1 MKLTKEMILEKVTE
15 KQIFDHFL
23 KPYHNFQELKAG
35 KNISNP
41 FLPEKQKTP
50 SFNIFHLNGKWWY
63 KDFTDKYK
71 ITGDCFKLVMQLKKV
86 NSHEALEIIAQE
98 MFYLPLKELSP
109 HRLKKETKSPLLF
122 TRSFSDYEL
131 AFWTQY
137 GITIETL
144 GKFKVKAVSTY
155 QSTTKDGK
163 PYSGNSK
170 TDDPIFAYPYGTA
183 NKLYQPKSEQYR
195 FKYLGEKDPDFV
207 FGFDHLPEK
216 GELVIITS
224 GEKDVLSLDSHGFP
238 AICLN
243 SETAN
248 VPAVLVASL
257 KKRFDYTLVLYD
269 NDETGSFHSNL
280 IARQHNLINIT
291 LPPFDGQID
300 TQKPLKD
307 ISDFFMIG
315 RTAED
320 LTQLIS
326 DQIIKSQEIAKSAN
340 SAISAKNGRNIADF
354 ADFADFADSHK
365 NTIHAQN
372 EVESIDVLSS
382 TPCIDESVYSQ
393 LPSFLGYSCSMFDS
407 PREKD
412 VFLTSALGVLS
423 ACMPDFFGV
432 YHKKRVSAN
441 LYTFI
446 IAPSG
451 NGKGVMNNARDMG
464 LKYHRYLL
472 ERSTEARKKYDKE
485 ARDKQKSKSDDQDST
500 EIAEKPGLELYFI
513 PANSSSSRIY
523 KHLAENPNGGVICE
537 TEADTLGQILKK
549 EWGSFS
555 DLLRKLYGHEMSS
568 QSRIMNDQY
577 IEIID
582 GKLSVV
588 LSGTPNQ
595 VLNIISNAEDGL
607 FSRFIFYLFK
617 SKPVWKS
624 PRPDPSRENQTDFFK
639 ARAEDMFQLV
649 QFYKDRPVNMIFTID
664 QWDQLDKTFQIYL
677 SRIIDII
684 EGDVEGVI
692 YRLGLI
698 QFRICMILTALRNYE
713 GRFHREIMDCHP
725 TDFDTANKIVK
736 TYIEHSFIMFENLPR
751 SSKHSITKRPKNIDL
766 LFRSLPDEFTRKQAA
781 EKATEFG
788 VSPRT
793 VDEYLRREKDN
804 SIHSPKAGSY
814 LKLPA
819 EKSENHLPNNT

>member
-1 MKLTKEMILEKVTE
+1 MKLTKEKILERVTT
-15 KQIFDHFL
+15 KQILNHFL
-23 KPYHNFQELKAG
+23 KPYHNFPELKAG
-35 KNISNP
+35 QNISNP
-41 FLPEKQKTP
+41 FLDEKQKTP
-50 SFNIFHLNGKWWY
+50 SFNIYEHSNGVWKY
-63 KDFTDKYK
+63 KDFATNDRN
-71 ITGDCFKLVMQLKKV
+71 DCWNLVQRLKKV
-86 NSHEALEIIAQE
+86 GFQEALEIIAQE
-98 MFYLPLKELSP
+98 MFILPSKELPPSP
-109 HRLKKETKSPLLF
+109 PKKETKPPLLF

-131 AFWTQY
+131 SYWAQY
-137 GITIETL
+137 GITKDTL
-144 GKFKVKAVSTY
+144 DKFKVKAVSTY

-170 TDDPIFAYPYGTA
+170 TDDPIFTYSYGTA
-183 NKLYQPKSEQYR
+183 NKLYQPKSEKYR
-195 FKYLGEKDPDFV
+195 FKFLGQKDPDFV
-207 FGFDHLPEK
+207 FGFDLLPEK

-224 GEKDVLSLDSHGFP
+224 GEKDVLSLVSHGFP
-238 AICLN
+238 AVCLN
-243 SETAN
+243 SETST
-248 VPAVLVASL
+248 VPNDLVNTL
-257 KKRFDYTLVLYD
+257 KNRFDFTLVLYD
-269 NDETGSFHSNL
+269 NDETGCFRSMQ
-280 IARQHNLINIT
+280 IARDHNIINIT

-300 TQKPLKD
+300 SQKPLKD
-307 ISDFFMIG
+307 ISDFFKIG
-315 RTAED
+315 HSSED

-326 DQIIKSQEIAKSAN
+326 EQIIKAQEFAKSAK
-340 SAISAKNGRNIADF
+340 SAKSAKNGQNIADF
-354 ADFADFADSHK
+354 EDFADFADSHK
-365 NTIHAQN
+365 NTIRAQN

-393 LPSFLGYSCSMFDS
+393 LPSFLGYSCRMFDS

-412 VFLTSALGVLS
+412 VFLTSALGILS

-432 YHKKRVSAN
+432 YHNRRVSAN

-472 ERSTEARKKYDKE
+472 ERSMEARKKYDKE

-500 EIAEKPGLELYFI
+500 EITEKPGLELYFI

-523 KHLAENPNGGVICE
+523 KHLSENPKGGVICE

-595 VLNIISNAEDGL
+595 VLNIISDAEDGL

-624 PRPDPSRENQTDFFK
+624 PRPDPTRENQTDFFK
-639 ARAEDMFQLV
+639 SRAEDMFQLV
-649 QFYKDRPVNMIFTID
+649 QFYKDRPTKMIFTID

-736 TYIEHSFIMFENLPR
+736 TYIEHSLIMFENLPR
-751 SSKHSITKRPKNIDL
+751 SSKHSIVRRPKNIDL
-766 LFRSLPDEFTRKQAA
+766 LFESLPPSFKRKEAV
-781 EKATEFG
+781 EKAHEFG
-788 VSPRT
+788 LSPRT
-793 VDEYLRREKDN
+793 VDEHLKLEKD
-804 SIHSPKAGSY
+804 STMHSPKAGLY
-814 LKLPA
+814 IKIQKGNP
-819 EKSENHLPNNT
+819 ENN